1 MNLHAKTQCF
11 PPELYLQGSGRE
23 GCCVLV
29 GIGCHLAAG
38 NHLCQDLLDSIA
50 LRPRARAVCS
60 SLRFRDCH
68 YSYSGSVL
76 GENKWL

>member
-1 MNLHAKTQCF
+1 MFSSRAVLAG
-11 PPELYLQGSGRE
+11 LRE
-23 GCCVLV
+23 GGFRAVLV
-29 GIGCHLAAG
+29 GIGCLQAAG
-38 NHLCQDLLDSIA
+38 NHPCQDLLDSIA